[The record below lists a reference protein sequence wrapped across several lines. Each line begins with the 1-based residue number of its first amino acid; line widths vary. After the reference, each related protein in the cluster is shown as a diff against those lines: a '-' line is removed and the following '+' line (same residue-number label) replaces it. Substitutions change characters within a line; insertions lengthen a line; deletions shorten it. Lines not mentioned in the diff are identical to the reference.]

1 MGDSLITIIAI
12 FLAAILMFVFP
23 LMAVSERTDDIS
35 QLAVET
41 STTEFVDNIRNT
53 GKLTL
58 DNYSKYIE
66 EITATGNSYDVEMEI
81 QILDENPGVKTTQA
95 ETTKIGENVYYT
107 LYDSQIKDRLGI
119 GSNTNAKKQI
129 TLKEGDIVSVT
140 VKNTNT
146 TIAQTL
152 RNFFYRIAGNDTY
165 QVAAQHA
172 GMVTVKM
179 QPCGW
184 LSVRRMLP
192 PCASAMD
199 LQRARPSPMLLLL
212 SATVFFPQ

>member
-41 STTEFVDNIRNT
+41 STTEFVDNVRNT

-58 DNYSKYIE
+58 DNYSKFID

-81 QILDENPGVKTTQA
+81 QVLDENPGVKTTQA

-107 LYDSQIKDRLGI
+107 LYDSQIKERLGI
-119 GSNTNAKKQI
+119 DSTDNTTNKHQI
-129 TLKEGDIVSVT
+129 TLKEGDMVYVT

-152 RNFFYRIAGNDTY
+152 RNFFYRIAGHDTY
-165 QVAAQHA
+165 QVSAQHA
-172 GMVTVKM
+172 GMVTVNGTK
-179 QPCGW
+179 
-184 LSVRRMLP
+184 
-192 PCASAMD
+192 
-199 LQRARPSPMLLLL
+199 
-212 SATVFFPQ
+212 